1 MRKFLFIAA
10 AIVFVAAEAR
20 AAETRYGTAGCGLG
34 SVVLGDAKG
43 FAQVLAATL
52 NGIVGNQTFGIT
64 SGTLNC
70 GEAATTKMGAKAFIE
85 TNREALAKDI
95 SRGQGE
101 TVKNLATLAGCT
113 DASAV
118 GTALQKNFTQIFPA
132 ASTPSEKVSDSI
144 ISTLQSD
151 KTLGCAKLG

>member
-10 AIVFVAAEAR
+10 AVLCTTSAR
-20 AAETRYGTAGCGLG
+20 AANTYGTAGCGLG
-34 SVVLGDAKG
+34 SVVLGDQKG

-52 NGIVGNQTFGIT
+52 NGILGNQTFGIT

-70 GEAATTKMGAKAFIE
+70 GEAATNKLGARVFIE

-118 GTALQKNFTQIFPA
+118 GATLQKNFTAIFPT
-132 ASTPSEKVSDSI
+132 ASTPTDQVSDSI
-144 ISTLQSD
+144 ISTLKAQ
-151 KTLGCAKLG
+151 KALGCEKLG